1 MCEVLDKAFEELTE
15 KMRRANQRLASLEQK
30 ARQPRLAMK
39 ADVTAGKKTRE
50 RVEGAAAAV
59 QAKHGDSCSAKRVQV
74 GTTTSTSFGMKS
86 KPPALPRWD
95 DVLVDKGAVAPK
107 P

>member
-1 MCEVLDKAFEELTE
+1 MCEVLDKVFEELTE
-15 KMRRANQRLASLEQK
+15 KMRRAKQRLASLEQK

-59 QAKHGDSCSAKRVQV
+59 QAKHGDSCSAQV